1 MNRSLSLY
9 LDLVRFLAAM
19 LVFFNHAQLPELNG
33 EWLSGVGAFGRE
45 AVMIFFVLSGY
56 VIAHVAATKEA
67 SGFDFS
73 VSRLAR
79 LYSVVVPA
87 LLLTVIADRIGLW
100 LAPTLYQ
107 GGWYIDS
114 HPVPRLMASLLFVN
128 EVWFESVRPF
138 SNGPFWSM
146 GYEAS
151 YYLIFGLWTY
161 LDPKYRLWAVL
172 LVLAIVGPKI
182 ALLFPIW
189 LLGVGV
195 YRLNQR
201 WTASPAI
208 AWLLFVGSFAAFI
221 TLNVLRFANYTLDLS
236 VAWFGHDLVM
246 EQLHYS
252 KFFLSGYL
260 VGLLVAANFIG
271 VNGIA
276 DSIGRV
282 LKPLK
287 SPIQFA
293 AGLTFSIYLFHY
305 PLLHMFRAMT
315 KSSVLLCCLSLLTI
329 VVLGVY
335 TEQRKH
341 LYKRFF
347 FNLITLSSAR
357 LATWRNA

>member
-9 LDLVRFLAAM
+9 LDLIRFLAAM

-33 EWLSGVGAFGRE
+33 AWLSGLGAFGRE

-56 VIAHVAATKEA
+56 VIAHVAATKETT
-67 SGFDFS
+67 GFDFS

-79 LYSVVVPA
+79 LYSVVLPA
-87 LLLTVIADRIGLW
+87 LLLTIVADRIGLY
-100 LAPTLYQ
+100 LSPALYQ

-114 HPVPRLMASLLFVN
+114 HPVPRLLANLLFVN

-161 LDPKYRLWAVL
+161 LAPRHRLWAVL
-172 LVLAIVGPKI
+172 LALAVVGPKV

-189 LLGVGV
+189 LLGVAV

-201 WTASPAI
+201 WTAPPAL

-236 VAWFGHDLVM
+236 VTWFGHHLIM

-252 KFFLSGYL
+252 KFFISAYV

-271 VNGIA
+271 VNGVSA
-276 DSIGRV
+276 SIGRV
-282 LKPLK
+282 LEPLAT
-287 SPIQFA
+287 PIQFA

-315 KSSVLLCCLSLLTI
+315 ASSIVLCCSSLLTI

-335 TEQRKH
+335 TERRKY

-347 FNLITLSSAR
+347 SNLLTLSSAR